1 MRILTLDI
9 GTGTQDIYLYDSR
22 LHMENGFK
30 LVVPAPTMIV
40 RRRLQAAT
48 RRGEPVLLTGL
59 TMGGG
64 PSHWAAEDHL
74 KAGYPVYATPD
85 AARSFNDDLAVI
97 REMGITVVG
106 EDEAAGLP
114 DEVVRLALRDFD
126 FGAVARA
133 LGAFGI
139 DLDDLAAVAVAVFDH
154 GAAPPAVSDR
164 LFRFDYICE
173 RLQANPRLSTFAFR
187 AEEVPAI
194 MTRMQAVVASAGD
207 VDAPLV
213 LMDTA
218 PAAVLGATLDPEAR
232 TRARR
237 LVANLGNLHTL
248 AFRLGPGDVAE
259 GTFEHH
265 TGLLSAQKL
274 EGLLRELA
282 AGTLDHEAVYR
293 DHGHGAYIPDPTPL
307 PLPNGQSSVVVT
319 GPRRAMLAGSSL
331 RPAFATPYGDMMLAG
346 CFGLLAAT
354 ADVLPALAEPIRAS
368 LYGTDHGA
376 PPWELA

>member
-22 LHMENGFK
+22 LHMENGIK

-40 RRRLQAAT
+40 RRRLQEAT

-85 AARSFNDDLAVI
+85 AARSFNDDLEVI
-97 REMGITVVG
+97 REMGVTVVG
-106 EDEAAGLP
+106 EDEAAGLA
-114 DEVVRLALRDFD
+114 DGIVRLALRDFD

-133 LGAFGI
+133 LGEFGI
-139 DLDDLAAVAVAVFDH
+139 RLDDLAAVAVAVFDH
-154 GAAPPAVSDR
+154 GAAPPGVSDR
-164 LFRFDYICE
+164 LFRFDYIRE
-173 RLQANPRLSTFAFR
+173 RLQASPRLSTFAFR
-187 AEEVPAI
+187 AEEVPDI
-194 MTRMQAVVASAGD
+194 MTRMQAVVASAGN

-218 PAAVLGATLDPEAR
+218 PAAVLGATLDPAAY
-232 TRARR
+232 TGARR
-237 LVANLGNLHTL
+237 LVANVGNLHTL
-248 AFRLGPGDVAE
+248 AFRLGPEGAE

-265 TGLLSAQKL
+265 TGLLSEQKL
-274 EGLLRELA
+274 EWLLRELA
-282 AGTLDHEAVYR
+282 AGTLEHEAVYR
-293 DHGHGAYIPDPTPL
+293 DHGHGAYIPHTEPL
-307 PLPNGQSSVVVT
+307 PLANGESNVVVT
-319 GPRRAMLAGSSL
+319 GPRRALLAGSSL
-331 RPAFATPYGDMMLAG
+331 RPTFATPYGDMMLAG

-354 ADVLPALAEPIRAS
+354 ADLLPDLAGPIRTS
-368 LYGTDHGA
+368 LYGAGHGQ
-376 PPWELA
+376 PPWELP